1 MTEEDKLRTALDE
14 ALRRERIAVREL
26 QKMRQ
31 RAEIVEKT
39 LELYKRATQNNHN
52 NETVHYTRT
61 DRQAD

>member
-31 RAEIVEKT
+31 RAEIAEKT
-39 LELYKRATQNNHN
+39 LELYKRATQDNHN
-52 NETVHYTRT
+52 YETVHNART